1 MVARLLEDF
10 SLLLLLG
17 DLFYG
22 LAEISEVL
30 FMLLENR
37 GQLIVI
43 IISLNLGENRG
54 QLGKELHVQFSL
66 VVLFVWLS
74 YSAKFPDQT
83 KLELLLKAGLRL

>member
-17 DLFYG
+17 VLFYG
-22 LAEISEVL
+22 LAKISEVL
-30 FMLLENR
+30 FMLLENW

-54 QLGKELHVQFSL
+54 QFGKELHV
-66 VVLFVWLS
+66 
-74 YSAKFPDQT
+74 
-83 KLELLLKAGLRL
+83 

>member
-17 DLFYG
+17 ALIYG
-22 LAEISEVL
+22 LTEISKVL
-30 FMLLENR
+30 FMLLENW

-66 VVLFVWLS
+66 VVLLAWLS
-74 YSAKFPDQT
+74 YNANSSNQT
-83 KLELLLKAGLRL
+83 QLKLLLKAGLRL

>member
-22 LAEISEVL
+22 LTEINEVL
-30 FMLLENR
+30 FMLLENWS
-37 GQLIVI
+37 QLIVI

-54 QLGKELHVQFSL
+54 QLGKELHV
-66 VVLFVWLS
+66 
-74 YSAKFPDQT
+74 
-83 KLELLLKAGLRL
+83 